1 MLHTVGEWLWWDRL
15 WLPANLSWS
24 DLEDTEGRVYAKAH
38 HLYAALPCAFC
49 ILIVRYLFVR
59 FLASPLADAWGIM
72 DKVRQRAE
80 PNPLLENYFHE
91 KTRFPSKDDVSALCK
106 KTTWSERKVQVW
118 FRRRRNQGRPG
129 LRKRFCEA
137 SWRCVFYLFA
147 FIFGIVTLYDKP
159 WVYDLRQ
166 IWSGFPKQSMLPSQ
180 YWYYILEVG
189 FYISLVLSLAFDVKR
204 KDFQEQVIHHIATLT
219 LQGFSWTSNYIR
231 IGTLVM
237 AVHDSA
243 DIFLEGGKMFNYAKW
258 QQAANVMFV
267 LFTVTFTMTRLII
280 FPFWLIHCTWVY
292 PVELFAPFFGYYF
305 FNVMLVVLLVLNIYW
320 ALLISR
326 MVYKLIFAKLEGDD
340 RSDEEE
346 DDSDSSKDRSHKSS
360 QVNGSG
366 VRDRANGH

>member
-1 MLHTVGEWLWWDRL
+1 
-15 WLPANLSWS
+15 
-24 DLEDTEGRVYAKAH
+24 
-38 HLYAALPCAFC
+38 
-49 ILIVRYLFVR
+49 
-59 FLASPLADAWGIM
+59 M

-326 MVYKLIFAKLEGDD
+326 MVYKLIFAKVRLLVLPTICMLNNMKQ
-340 RSDEEE
+340 RSELKVHQCAKLH
-346 DDSDSSKDRSHKSS
+346 SLCLSLVHSFLC
-360 QVNGSG
+360 GSYSFCSWRG
-366 VRDRANGH
+366 MTEVMKRRMIATHRRTEATNPVK